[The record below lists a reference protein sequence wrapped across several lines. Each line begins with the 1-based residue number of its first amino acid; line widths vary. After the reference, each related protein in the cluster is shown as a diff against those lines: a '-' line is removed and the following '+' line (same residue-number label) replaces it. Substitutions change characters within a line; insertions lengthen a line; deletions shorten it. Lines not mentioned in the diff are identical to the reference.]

1 MTKPTLR
8 TNTGPLDDKKW
19 DELLHT
25 HIPDR
30 LRELVWCS
38 KLCVHFRPKNIS
50 INAVPGKGFETDRFE
65 WLFHPAY
72 DTGILMCRAMM
83 EFLGIGYRVHRMFQ
97 KREPPIDRVD
107 DVCLL
112 DFGIQFITVA
122 DATAGG
128 STTRNGPAQPSRR
141 TRLSLHS

>member
-1 MTKPTLR
+1 MTKSGMSSYTR
-8 TNTGPLDDKKW
+8 TFLTACESSSGVLN
-19 DELLHT
+19 
-25 HIPDR
+25 
-30 LRELVWCS
+30 C
-38 KLCVHFRPKNIS
+38 PKNIS